1 MSSPRVIL
9 TTNLQLIKNLRQ
21 KFGSVMPLYVV
32 SELSTLKIFLEYKK
46 LSSFYAD
53 SEIFTDEIKDFASG
67 GEFSC
72 KVFSD
77 CSEIENLLKKELL
90 NSIESSSKF
99 PVLSDSCVFEDSAL
113 NCEKDSSLKSGEY
126 LGKNPEKNL
135 KSVSKRK
142 SPQSFSLETLES
154 QNKAKNRNHDE
165 EIRSE
170 SFDKIIGSSDA
181 AFEFR
186 RKLVK
191 AAQTD
196 LPVLI
201 VGETGSGKT
210 LAANAIHEIS
220 ARKNEKILEFNVNE
234 ISEGLFEST
243 LFGHKKGAFTGAE
256 SEHRGIFEEAGGT
269 TLFLDE
275 IGELPK
281 HLQAKLLRVI
291 DKKEFFPVGASR
303 AKQTDARLVF
313 ATNSNLQKKVAEG
326 EFRQDLY
333 RRIKNLLI
341 EVPPLR
347 KRKEDIPL
355 IAAEYMKKHGKGK
368 RLSLN
373 AIRLLQ
379 THCWP
384 ENIGELENCL
394 NRAIVFSDEEEI
406 GPEHIEF

>member
-9 TTNLQLIKNLRQ
+9 TTNLNLIQKLRQ
-21 KFGSVMPLYVV
+21 EFGSVMPLYVV
-32 SELSTLKIFLEYKK
+32 SELATLKIFLEYKK
-46 LSSFYAD
+46 LNSFYAD
-53 SEIFTDEIKDFASG
+53 SEILTDEIKDFASS
-67 GEFSC
+67 GEIFC
-72 KVFSD
+72 QVFNGF
-77 CSEIENLLKKELL
+77 SEIEQLLKEDLL
-90 NSIESSSKF
+90 KSSEFKASSKF
-99 PVLSDSCVFEDSAL
+99 PVLSGSCGFADSVFKAERNL
-113 NCEKDSSLKSGEY
+113 R
-126 LGKNPEKNL
+126 KNSEKNL
-135 KSVSKRK
+135 KSDSKINPLKKSLQK
-142 SPQSFSLETLES
+142 SPFENQWETK
-154 QNKAKNRNHDE
+154 NKNPDE
-165 EIRSE
+165 KIRSE

-181 AFEFR
+181 VFEFK

-191 AAQTD
+191 AAKSD

-220 ARKNEKILEFNVNE
+220 GRKNEKILEFNVNE
-234 ISEGLFEST
+234 ISDGLFESA

-256 SEHRGIFEEAGGT
+256 SEHRGIFEEAQNT

-313 ATNSNLQKKVAEG
+313 ATNSNLQKRVAEG

-355 IAAEYMKKHGKGK
+355 IVSEYMKKHGKGK
-368 RLSLN
+368 SLSLN

-379 THCWP
+379 THSWP

-394 NRAIVFSDEEEI
+394 NRAIVFCDYDEI

>member
-9 TTNLQLIKNLRQ
+9 TTNLDLIQKLRQ
-21 KFGSVMPLYVV
+21 EFGSVMPLYVV
-32 SELSTLKIFLEYKK
+32 SELGTLKIFLEYKK
-46 LSSFYAD
+46 LNYFYAD
-53 SEIFTDEIKDFASG
+53 SEILTGEIKDFASG

-72 KVFSD
+72 LVFND
-77 CSEIENLLKKELL
+77 FSEIEQLLKEDLL
-90 NSIESSSKF
+90 NSSEFKASSKF
-99 PVLSDSCVFEDSAL
+99 PVLSDFCDFEDSAVKS
-113 NCEKDSSLKSGEY
+113 EKNIGKSLKSDSKRNY
-126 LGKNPEKNL
+126 LQKSLQNTQFENRRETRNKNPDEK
-135 KSVSKRK
+135 
-142 SPQSFSLETLES
+142 
-154 QNKAKNRNHDE
+154 
-165 EIRSE
+165 IRSE

-181 AFEFR
+181 VFEFK

-191 AAQTD
+191 AARTD
-196 LPVLI
+196 LPILI

-220 ARKNEKILEFNVNE
+220 GRKNEKILEFNVNE

-256 SEHRGIFEEAGGT
+256 SEHRGIFEEAQNT

-355 IAAEYMKKHGKGK
+355 IAEEYMKKHGKGK

-379 THCWP
+379 THSWP

-394 NRAIVFSDEEEI
+394 NRAIVFCDEDEI
-406 GPEHIEF
+406 GPENIEF

>member
-9 TTNLQLIKNLRQ
+9 TTNLNLIQKLRQ
-21 KFGSVMPLYVV
+21 EFGSVMPLYVV
-32 SELSTLKIFLEYKK
+32 SELATLKIFLEYKK
-46 LSSFYAD
+46 LNSFYAD
-53 SEIFTDEIKDFASG
+53 SEILTEEIKDFASS

-72 KVFSD
+72 QVFNGF
-77 CSEIENLLKKELL
+77 SEIEQLLKEDFLKSSEFKA
-90 NSIESSSKF
+90 SSKF
-99 PVLSDSCVFEDSAL
+99 PVLSSSCGFADSVFKAERNL
-113 NCEKDSSLKSGEY
+113 R
-126 LGKNPEKNL
+126 KNSEKNL
-135 KSVSKRK
+135 KSDSKRK
-142 SPQSFSLETLES
+142 CPQIFPLETLES

-191 AAQTD
+191 AAKTD

-368 RLSLN
+368 RLSSN

>member
-1 MSSPRVIL
+1 MPLTKIL
-9 TTNLQLIKNLRQ
+9 LTADLNMIQHLRQ
-21 KFGSVMPLYVV
+21 KFAGTMLLYVAPEIETLRAV
-32 SELSTLKIFLEYKK
+32 LELKNLR
-46 LSSFYAD
+46 SFYAD
-53 SEIFTDEIKDFASG
+53 SRFFTDDIKNFACG

-72 KVFSD
+72 DVFNGIT
-77 CSEIENLLKKELL
+77 EIERLLEDDLQ
-90 NSIESSSKF
+90 NSDEFLYSSKSL
-99 PVLSDSCVFEDSAL
+99 VLSDSSDFYSPVFFD
-113 NCEKDSSLKSGEY
+113 DKSKTNFSERKI
-126 LGKNPEKNL
+126 LQNTLTKSKKENKKSENPKI
-135 KSVSKRK
+135 K
-142 SPQSFSLETLES
+142 
-154 QNKAKNRNHDE
+154 
-165 EIRSE
+165 SE
-170 SFDKIIGSSDA
+170 SFDKIIGDSDA
-181 AFEFR
+181 VFEFR
-186 RKLVK
+186 RKIVK

-210 LAANAIHEIS
+210 LAANAIHELS
-220 ARKNEKILEFNVNE
+220 ERKNEKILEINMTE
-234 ISEGLFEST
+234 ISESLFETT

-256 SEHRGIFEEAGGT
+256 SEHRGIFEEAQNT

-281 HLQAKLLRVI
+281 SLQAKLLRVI
-291 DKKEFFPVGASR
+291 DKKEFFPVGSSR

-347 KRKEDIPL
+347 IRKQDIPL
-355 IAAEYMKKHGKGK
+355 IASEYMKKHGKGK

-373 AIRLLQ
+373 ALRILQ
-379 THCWP
+379 THSWP

-394 NRAIVFSDEEEI
+394 NRAIVFCENDEI
-406 GPEHIEF
+406 DSQDIEF

>member
-9 TTNLQLIKNLRQ
+9 TTNLNLIQKLRQ
-21 KFGSVMPLYVV
+21 EFGSVMPLYVV

-46 LSSFYAD
+46 LNSFYAD
-53 SEIFTDEIKDFASG
+53 SEILTEEIKDFASS

-72 KVFSD
+72 QVFNGF
-77 CSEIENLLKKELL
+77 SEIEQLLKEDFLKSSEFKA
-90 NSIESSSKF
+90 SSKF
-99 PVLSDSCVFEDSAL
+99 PVLSGSCGFADSVFKAERNL
-113 NCEKDSSLKSGEY
+113 R
-126 LGKNPEKNL
+126 KNSEKNL
-135 KSVSKRK
+135 KSDSKRK
-142 SPQSFSLETLES
+142 CPQIFPLETLES

-191 AAQTD
+191 AAKTD

-256 SEHRGIFEEAGGT
+256 SEHRGIFEEAGST

-368 RLSLN
+368 RLSSN

>member
-9 TTNLQLIKNLRQ
+9 TTNLDLIQKLRQ
-21 KFGSVMPLYVV
+21 EFGSVMPLYVV
-32 SELSTLKIFLEYKK
+32 SELGTLKIFLEYKK
-46 LSSFYAD
+46 LNYFYTD
-53 SEIFTDEIKDFASG
+53 SEILNDEIKDFASG

-72 KVFSD
+72 LVFD
-77 CSEIENLLKKELL
+77 DFSEIEQLLKEDLL
-90 NSIESSSKF
+90 SSSEFKASSKF
-99 PVLSDSCVFEDSAL
+99 PVLSESCDFENSAGKP
-113 NCEKDSSLKSGEY
+113 EKNIGKSLKSD
-126 LGKNPEKNL
+126 
-135 KSVSKRK
+135 SKRNPFQK
-142 SPQSFSLETLES
+142 YLQNTQFENHRETR
-154 QNKAKNRNHDE
+154 NRNPDE
-165 EIRSE
+165 KIRSE
-170 SFDKIIGSSDA
+170 SFDKIVGSSDA
-181 AFEFR
+181 VFEFK

-191 AAQTD
+191 AARTD

-220 ARKNEKILEFNVNE
+220 GRKNEKILEFNVNE

-256 SEHRGIFEEAGGT
+256 SEHRGIFEEAGNT

-355 IAAEYMKKHGKGK
+355 IVSEYMKKHGKGK

-379 THCWP
+379 THSWP

-394 NRAIVFSDEEEI
+394 NRAIVFCDEDEI
-406 GPEHIEF
+406 GPENIEF

>member
-1 MSSPRVIL
+1 MSSPRVIM
-9 TTNLQLIKNLRQ
+9 TTNLNLIQKLRQ

-32 SELSTLKIFLEYKK
+32 SELATLKIFLEYKK
-46 LSSFYAD
+46 LNYFYAD

-67 GEFSC
+67 GDVSC
-72 KVFSD
+72 HVFSD
-77 CSEIENLLKKELL
+77 FLEIEQLLREDLL
-90 NSIESSSKF
+90 SSSEFKASSKF
-99 PVLSDSCVFEDSAL
+99 PVLSDFCDFDNSVLKS
-113 NCEKDSSLKSGEY
+113 EKNLRKNSETNLKSGA
-126 LGKNPEKNL
+126 
-135 KSVSKRK
+135 KRK
-142 SPQSFSLETLES
+142 SPKKYLQNSTFENQRET
-154 QNKAKNRNHDE
+154 KDKNHDGK
-165 EIRSE
+165 IRSE
-170 SFDKIIGSSDA
+170 SFDKIIGYSDA
-181 AFEFR
+181 VFEFK

-191 AAQTD
+191 AAKSD

-220 ARKNEKILEFNVNE
+220 GRKNEKILEFNVNE

-256 SEHRGIFEEAGGT
+256 SEHRGIFEEAGNT

-303 AKQTDARLVF
+303 AKRTDARLVF

-355 IAAEYMKKHGKGK
+355 IVSEYMKKHGKGK

-379 THCWP
+379 THSWP

-394 NRAIVFSDEEEI
+394 NRAIVFCDEDEI
-406 GPEHIEF
+406 GPENIEF